1 MDENAPRVLCPVPM
15 ESFFTRFKDALV
27 LIAILLAQTIAL
39 AIQVHRPADPSNPDS
54 TQVRLL
60 RLWTLSIFTPF
71 ERLSTGTGHGIRYFW
86 SNYLD
91 LRHVRHEDQ
100 DLRQEIANLRLQR
113 AALAED
119 ALEGQRLQALLKF
132 SRNYVSQTVAAHV
145 IGTSGSDQ
153 SRVLIL
159 DKGWHDGLKP
169 DMPVITP
176 DGIVGKLRDVFPS
189 TSQLL
194 LINDTTAGAGVV
206 LQSTRI
212 RAIVHGNPTGRV
224 QITNLTPDARIKP
237 GETVLTSGGDQVF
250 PRGLPVGTIESVI
263 PDPEHQPYTA
273 ITLHTAANLNQLEE
287 VLIITGTTG
296 LIDPALQQQLTSDA
310 HATAAERAERKAA
323 AEAAQKAA
331 ADAAAAA
338 AAQSSAQVL
347 SERLPSLH
355 PDQPDADPTKPASPK
370 DPKDAANPPPD
381 NSPDLVPKPKPA
393 AHPDRYTPGSAP
405 PAATLTPGAPK
416 S

>member
-1 MDENAPRVLCPVPM
+1 M

-39 AIQVHRPADPSNPDS
+39 AIQVHRPADPNNPDS
-54 TQVRLL
+54 SQVRLL
-60 RLWTLSIFTPF
+60 RLWALSIFTPF
-71 ERLSTGTGHGIRYFW
+71 ERLSTGTGHGIRYAW
-86 SNYLD
+86 SNYVD
-91 LRHVRHEDQ
+91 LRHVRREDQ

-145 IGTSGSDQ
+145 IGTSGTDQ
-153 SRVLIL
+153 SRILIL
-159 DKGWHDGLKP
+159 DKGAHDGLKP

-176 DGIVGKLRDVFPS
+176 DGIVGKIRDVFPS

-212 RAIVHGNPTGRV
+212 RAIVHGNPLGRV
-224 QITNLTPDARIKP
+224 LITNLTPDSRIKP

-250 PRGLPVGTIESVI
+250 PRGLPVGKIETII
-263 PDPEHQPYTA
+263 PDPDHQPYTA

-287 VLIITGTTG
+287 VLIITGTAST
-296 LIDPALQQQLTSDA
+296 LDPAVQQELKSE
-310 HATAAERAERKAA
+310 AAETAKQREDRLAA
-323 AEAAQKAA
+323 QQAAQKAA
-331 ADAAAAA
+331 AEAA

-347 SERLPSLH
+347 AERLPSLH
-355 PDQPDADPTKPASPK
+355 PDQPEPDPTKPADTK
-370 DPKDAANPPPD
+370 DPNATPAATPPPD

-393 AHPDRYTPGSAP
+393 AHPDRYSPNATP
-405 PAATLTPGAPK
+405 PANTLTPGAPAPH
-416 S
+416 

>member
-1 MDENAPRVLCPVPM
+1 M

-54 TQVRLL
+54 SQVRLL
-60 RLWTLSIFTPF
+60 RLWALSIFTPF
-71 ERLSTGTGHGIRYFW
+71 ERLSTGAGHGIRYAW
-86 SNYLD
+86 SNYVD
-91 LRHVRHEDQ
+91 LRHVRREDQ

-145 IGTSGSDQ
+145 IGTSGTDQ
-153 SRVLIL
+153 SRILIL
-159 DKGWHDGLKP
+159 DKGAHDGLKP

-176 DGIVGKLRDVFPS
+176 DGIVGKIRDVFPS

-212 RAIVHGNPTGRV
+212 RAIVHGNPLGRV
-224 QITNLTPDARIKP
+224 LITNLTPDSRIKP

-250 PRGLPVGTIESVI
+250 PRGLPVGKIETII
-263 PDPEHQPYTA
+263 PDPDHQPYTA

-287 VLIITGTTG
+287 VLIITGTAST
-296 LIDPALQQQLTSDA
+296 LDPAVQQELKSE
-310 HATAAERAERKAA
+310 AAETAKQREDRLAA
-323 AEAAQKAA
+323 QQAAQKAA
-331 ADAAAAA
+331 AEAA

-347 SERLPSLH
+347 AERLPSLH
-355 PDQPDADPTKPASPK
+355 PDQPEPDPTKPADTK
-370 DPKDAANPPPD
+370 DPNATPAATPPPD

-393 AHPDRYTPGSAP
+393 AHPDRYSPNATP
-405 PAATLTPGAPK
+405 PANTLTPGAPAPH
-416 S
+416 SSLR